1 MFPPCPL
8 SRKANAGRHGG
19 GGMVSI
25 LGQFEELTYQ
35 QNGNIYRVKFA
46 QNLSSGVY
54 ILLIQT
60 ETKTITVK
68 LVVTNEK

>member
-1 MFPPCPL
+1 
-8 SRKANAGRHGG
+8 
-19 GGMVSI
+19 MVSI